1 MTALGQSNAIE
12 VSKPLP
18 CPFCGSAPDV
28 MELSSIGLRVGFK
41 VACTTVAGCACCPET
56 RVHATHAAA
65 VKAWNTR
72 ADPVRAALAVPGV
85 ADALAWAMRTYTL
98 TDEYGA
104 LRADAT
110 GAMHDALRTL
120 ADAARG
126 SK

>member
-72 ADPVRAALAVPGV
+72 ADPVRAALAVPGM
-85 ADALAWAMRTYTL
+85 AALL
-98 TDEYGA
+98 TKLVGWGDSVNAEPKIRAA
-104 LRADAT
+104 LRVV
-110 GAMHDALRTL
+110 R
-120 ADAARG
+120 DAAKEAGRG
-126 SK
+126 

>member
-1 MTALGQSNAIE
+1 MSSCRATNANPVIYGDGMYVDE
-12 VSKPLP
+12 VLI
-18 CPFCGSAPDV
+18 A
-28 MELSSIGLRVGFK
+28 
-41 VACTTVAGCACCPET
+41 
-56 RVHATHAAA
+56 
-65 VKAWNTR
+65 AWNTR

-110 GAMHDALRTL
+110 VAMDAALRTL

>member
-85 ADALAWAMRTYTL
+85 ADLLWFIEVNPHVMSTP
-98 TDEYGA
+98 GA
-104 LRADAT
+104 DRNNLIA
-110 GAMHDALRTL
+110 ALRTL
-120 ADAARG
+120 LDAARG
-126 SK
+126 TR